1 MTAKNQ
7 ITIHESETL
16 LTILDLCSILKLTQ
30 RHIYRL
36 IDEGHMPFAMK
47 IAGSWRF
54 KREELH
60 KWLET
65 RKIGQRKVNA

>member
-1 MTAKNQ
+1 MPVK
-7 ITIHESETL
+7 ESETL
-16 LTILDLCSILKLTQ
+16 LTITDLCSILKLTQ

-36 IDEGHMPFAMK
+36 IDNGQIPFAMK

-54 KREELH
+54 RRDELY

-65 RKIGQRKVNA
+65 RKVGQRFANVH

>member
-1 MTAKNQ
+1 MPVQ
-7 ITIHESETL
+7 ESETL
-16 LTILDLCSILKLTQ
+16 LTITDLCSILKLTQ

-36 IDEGHMPFAMK
+36 IDNGQIPFAMK

-54 KREELH
+54 RRDELY

-65 RKIGQRKVNA
+65 R